1 MSSKRILAVLLG
13 GALGIAA
20 MSSCGS
26 SSDSS
31 ADDTATAD
39 TTADT
44 TAGAEACTTITPVKI
59 TLQWVTQ
66 AQFAGNFAAQDQGFY
81 EEACID
87 LQIQP
92 GGPDINPVQLLLTG
106 DTDLVG
112 VQFGAVLT
120 ARDNGADVITIGQV
134 FERSAFSL
142 LSFTDKGINTPED
155 VKGKKVALWGGFVP
169 SFSAMAGKH
178 GLVQDK
184 DFTTVNQGF
193 DVLPLLNDEVDMISA
208 MRYNEYAQALAGAKG
223 REITVFDFGA
233 DGTSVMEDT
242 IATTREW
249 VTANPD
255 VVKNYLKATMKG
267 WMYCRDNPDA
277 CIQIVLKNGSALQE
291 NYQTWQMNEVNK
303 LIWPS
308 TNGLFALTQEMFD
321 QSAGILFDSGVI
333 KKKAVYSDVVDTSFR
348 DAAAAELASED
359 LSGASFTPQTLDPAT
374 LFAGG

>member
-13 GALGIAA
+13 GALGIAG

-31 ADDTATAD
+31 TADTATAD
-39 TTADT
+39 TTAS
-44 TAGAEACTTITPVKI
+44 AEACTTITPVKI

-81 EEACID
+81 EDACID

-120 ARDNGADVITIGQV
+120 ARDQGADVITIGQV

-142 LSFTDKGINTPED
+142 LSFTDKGINAPED

-178 GLVQDK
+178 GLEQDK

-223 REITVFDFGA
+223 REITLFDFGA

-255 VVKNYLKATMKG
+255 VVTKYLKATMKG
-267 WMYCRDNPDA
+267 WMYCRDNQDA
-277 CIQIVLKNGSALQE
+277 CVQIVLKNGSALQE
-291 NYQTWQMNEVNK
+291 NFQTWQMNEVNK
-303 LIWPS
+303 LMWPS
-308 TNGLFALTQEMFD
+308 TNGLFALTQGMFD
-321 QSAGILFDSGVI
+321 QSAGILFESGVI
-333 KKKAVYSDVVDTSFR
+333 KTKAVYSDVVDTSFR

-359 LSGASFTPQTLDPAT
+359 LNGSSFAPQTLDPAV

>member
-13 GALGIAA
+13 GALGIAG

-26 SSDSS
+26 SSDSTT
-31 ADDTATAD
+31 ADTATAD
-39 TTADT
+39 TTAS
-44 TAGAEACTTITPVKI
+44 AEACTTLTPVKI

-81 EEACID
+81 EDACID

-120 ARDNGADVITIGQV
+120 ARDEGADVITIGQV

-142 LSFTDKGINTPED
+142 LSFTDKGINAPED

-223 REITVFDFGA
+223 REITLFDFGA

-277 CIQIVLKNGSALQE
+277 CVQIVLKNGSALQE
-291 NYQTWQMNEVNK
+291 NFQTWQMNEVNK
-303 LIWPS
+303 LMWPS
-308 TNGLFALTQEMFD
+308 TNGLFALTQGMFD
-321 QSAGILFDSGVI
+321 QSAGILFESGVI
-333 KKKAVYSDVVDTSFR
+333 KTKAVYSDVVDTSVR

-359 LSGASFTPQTLDPAT
+359 LNGSSFAPQTLDPAV

>member
-13 GALGIAA
+13 GALGIAG

-31 ADDTATAD
+31 TADTATAD
-39 TTADT
+39 TTAS
-44 TAGAEACTTITPVKI
+44 AEACTTITPVKI

-81 EEACID
+81 EDACID

-120 ARDNGADVITIGQV
+120 ARDQGADVITIGQV

-142 LSFTDKGINTPED
+142 LSFTDKGINAPED

-178 GLVQDK
+178 GLEQDK

-223 REITVFDFGA
+223 REITLFDFGA

-255 VVKNYLKATMKG
+255 VVTKYLKATMKG
-267 WMYCRDNPDA
+267 WMYCRDNQDA
-277 CIQIVLKNGSALQE
+277 CVQIVLKNGSALQE

-303 LIWPS
+303 LMWPS
-308 TNGLFALTQEMFD
+308 TNGLFALTQGMFD
-321 QSAGILFDSGVI
+321 QSAGILFESGVI
-333 KKKAVYSDVVDTSFR
+333 KTKAVYSDVVDTSFR

-359 LSGASFTPQTLDPAT
+359 LNGSSFAPQTLDPAV

>member
-13 GALGIAA
+13 GALGIAG

-26 SSDSS
+26 SSGSS
-31 ADDTATAD
+31 TAD
-39 TTADT
+39 TATADT
-44 TAGAEACTTITPVKI
+44 TAGAEACTTLTPVKI

-81 EEACID
+81 KDACID

-120 ARDNGADVITIGQV
+120 ARDDGADVITIGQV

-142 LSFTDKGINTPED
+142 LSFTDKGIKAAED
-155 VKGKKVALWGGFVP
+155 IKGKKVALWGGFVP

-223 REITVFDFGA
+223 RAISLFDFGA

-242 IATTREW
+242 IATTRKW

-277 CIQIVLKNGSALQE
+277 CVQIVLKNGSALQE

-308 TNGLFALTQEMFD
+308 TNGLFALTQGMFD

-333 KKKAVYSDVVDTSFR
+333 KKKALYSDVVDTSFR

-359 LSGASFTPQTLDPAT
+359 LNGASFTPQTLDPAV